1 MRLAIVRRELGVALS
16 MDVYADN
23 LVAGLKALRPEW
35 QITEIA
41 PEPWSQSDNLWQ
53 SGSGF
58 RKYYERLWRHPRAV
72 SQVEGDISHI
82 IDHSNAQ
89 VDYWLK

>member
-41 PEPWSQSDNLWQ
+41 PEPWSQSDNLC
-53 SGSGF
+53 
-58 RKYYERLWRHPRAV
+58 
-72 SQVEGDISHI
+72 
-82 IDHSNAQ
+82 
-89 VDYWLK
+89 